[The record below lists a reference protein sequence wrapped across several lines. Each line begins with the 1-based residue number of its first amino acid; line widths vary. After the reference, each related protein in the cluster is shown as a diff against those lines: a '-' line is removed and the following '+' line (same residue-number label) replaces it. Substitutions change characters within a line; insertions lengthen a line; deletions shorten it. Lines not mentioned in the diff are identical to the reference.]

1 MFFSI
6 SCIFANTPRCA
17 ISEGTRRACS
27 HSCRVRRDTPS
38 FAADSSRV
46 HPRCVRQFNKRMAN
60 SSFLERA
67 PLISLLGAF
76 IAVASTAGQ
85 GAFRAVG
92 ISEPEPDRARGYRVD
107 VLPFSELLNPEF
119 RPF

>member
-1 MFFSI
+1 MQDAFL
-6 SCIFANTPRCA
+6 PL
-17 ISEGTRRACS
+17 EGFRKPG
-27 HSCRVRRDTPS
+27 RDTPS

-46 HPRCVRQFNKRMAN
+46 HPRRVRQFNKRMAN

-92 ISEPEPDRARGYRVD
+92 ISED
-107 VLPFSELLNPEF
+107 V
-119 RPF
+119 